1 MTDVSERLAGRV
13 AIISGAAGG
22 QGAAEAR
29 LLVAQGAKVMIGD
42 IDDANGKVLAD
53 ELGEAARYHHLDV
66 RSEDDWQATLDA
78 AVSAFGTVNA
88 LVNNAG
94 IVTTPK
100 SIIKTPVDA
109 YRNVLDVNLVGAYT
123 GIH

>member
-1 MTDVSERLAGRV
+1 MSERSDRLAGKV
-13 AIISGAAGG
+13 VIISGAAGG

-29 LLVAQGAKVMIGD
+29 LFVEQGAKVMIGD

-66 RSEDDWQATLDA
+66 RSEDDWRATLDA
-78 AVSAFGTVNA
+78 AVGAFGSVNA

-94 IVTTPK
+94 IVTTPT

-109 YRNVLDVNLVGAYT
+109 YPT
-123 GIH
+123 CST